1 MVKYSKKTTRKYTA
15 TSLGGGSKNRTI
27 LIALFF
33 TLIII
38 GLTSFGYSKWKT
50 SDLKAKAA
58 TLFITPIYDDGKGTA
73 IKACKKTSPGLPT
86 KAMYI
91 YKKPVGV
98 KGVESTLQGVDRQSV
113 TQWWGDEVN
122 AIEVDIP
129 STGYTAAGLT
139 KDGVQYVLE
148 TVHIKVLP
156 ECTW

>member
-1 MVKYSKKTTRKYTA
+1 MNKRYKKVARQNVVN
-15 TSLGGGSKNRTI
+15 LENNRRQKNV
-27 LIALFF
+27 ALAVC
-33 TLIII
+33 LVLAII
-38 GLTSFGYSKWKT
+38 GISSFGYNKWRT
-50 SDLKAKAA
+50 NDLKAKAS
-58 TLFITPIYDDGKGTA
+58 TLFITPIYDDGKGTV
-73 IKACKKTSPGLPT
+73 IKACKKTSPGAPS

-91 YKKPVGV
+91 YKKPIGAR
-98 KGVESTLQGVDRQSV
+98 GIDSTLQGIDRQSV

-122 AIEVDIP
+122 AIEVEVP